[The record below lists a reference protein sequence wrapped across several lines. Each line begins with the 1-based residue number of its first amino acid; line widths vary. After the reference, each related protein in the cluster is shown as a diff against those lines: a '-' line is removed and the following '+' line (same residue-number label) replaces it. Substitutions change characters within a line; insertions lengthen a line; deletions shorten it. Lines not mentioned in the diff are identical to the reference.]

1 MFLSDGQGPFEKYP
15 VLLAL
20 IGSIHIKIDRF
31 YYGLISY
38 KAVID
43 FQDVFL
49 HIHFLVQWARSPQK
63 KLKVLKRTFFTPSL

>member
-38 KAVID
+38 KAVFD
-43 FQDVFL
+43 FQEVYL
-49 HIHFLVQWARSPQK
+49 HILFGTVGN
-63 KLKVLKRTFFTPSL
+63 LK

>member
-1 MFLSDGQGPFEKYP
+1 MGKAPEKYP
-15 VLLAL
+15 VLWAL

-43 FQDVFL
+43 FQEVYL
-49 HIHFLVQWARSPQK
+49 HILFVTVGN
-63 KLKVLKRTFFTPSL
+63 LK